1 MLSEAKHLS
10 AHRARPF
17 ASLRVTIEE
26 ADRPEARAQGDT
38 VKQLRG
44 MPITA
49 ELRGSITEG
58 CAQGQSG

>member
-49 ELRGSITEG
+49 DSEPP
-58 CAQGQSG
+58 